1 MFRQADDQ
9 KVMAAYVHDTEFFT
23 RRTAV
28 FAVIVALHVFILWA
42 FATGLARK
50 AIEVLAP
57 PIQTDILQEEKTKVE
72 PPPPPPPEL
81 KREVVEVPPPDI
93 NIAMP
98 EVGPTTTAITAVAA
112 QPHAAAPVAKAAVLA
127 VPPKA
132 KFGPTETY
140 YPDASRRLGEEG
152 TATVH
157 VCIGANGKLTGAP
170 SILQSSG
177 KERLDQGAL
186 NYAKDQR
193 WTAGSEDGKPVDKCL
208 DFRVK
213 FQLHS

>member
-1 MFRQADDQ
+1 
-9 KVMAAYVHDTEFFT
+9 MATYVHDTEFFT

-28 FAVIVALHVFILWA
+28 LALIIALHVFILWA

-81 KREVVEVPPPDI
+81 RKEVVEVPPPDI

-98 EVGPTTTAITAVAA
+98 EVGPSTTAITARVAEAPKSAPPPRAVAA
-112 QPHAAAPVAKAAVLA
+112 TPIGQGKGFPNVDD
-127 VPPKA
+127 
-132 KFGPTETY
+132 Y

-152 TATVH
+152 LSV
-157 VCIGANGKLTGAP
+157 VDICVGPDGKLTEQPKLGK
-170 SILQSSG
+170 SSG
-177 KERLDQGAL
+177 HERLDQAAL
-186 NYAKDQR
+186 KVASL
-193 WTAGSEDGKPVDKCL
+193 AGGHFKPATEDGKPITKCT
-208 DFRVK
+208 
-213 FQLHS
+213 QLPIRFKLHN